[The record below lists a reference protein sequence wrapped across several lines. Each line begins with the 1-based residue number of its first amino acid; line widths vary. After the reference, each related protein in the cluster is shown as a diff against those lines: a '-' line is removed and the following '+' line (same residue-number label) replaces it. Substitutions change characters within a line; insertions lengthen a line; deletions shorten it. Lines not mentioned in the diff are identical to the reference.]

1 LFCTSAA
8 RDYLLTVNIIGLD
21 FTAMVTIRKKIIFIV
36 LPLLLTPLLLS
47 VLVSSLS
54 ARNGISIIAADFL
67 RFKNEILLNY
77 AQSQWELL
85 VSNDFDKNPEFENAA
100 KNAVEVYAESLVQ
113 SESEVILAIDS
124 TGNLVMSTRMLSLS
138 QTEKEKLAEAFAE
151 KDEGWHRLT
160 LADERY
166 VGQGVLF
173 EPFGW
178 YVLTAEKEQVF
189 YLAVTEIFER
199 TIILLS
205 VSVVVAVVLLVVF
218 TWFLTKPIKHI
229 VEVIQEIISTGN
241 LSRKVELLYSDE
253 TGQLGHYF
261 NLMTGELENAY
272 AQIKKYAYEMV
283 LAKNK
288 ERRIRTIFQKYVPK
302 NVIEQFE
309 SNPETMLKGDNREL
323 AVLFSDIRSFTTISE
338 SMKPDILVESLNGY
352 FEKMVDV
359 IISNEGIVDKYIG
372 DAVMAFFG
380 APVKTENDALAA
392 VKAGLGMIDALVGF
406 NQYQVSKGLSP
417 FKTGIGINYGIVI
430 VGNIGSEKKMD
441 YTVMGDMVN
450 LASRL
455 EGLTKMYHEP
465 IIVSESVIARINGEF
480 PARLLDRVVVKGK
493 SNSVPIYTMRR
504 SLNEME
510 KAVWSM
516 HDAALQNYYQRNFTK
531 AKQLFN
537 EILKAAPE
545 DQPSLLYVERC
556 DGYLKNPPPES
567 WRGEFLSMNK

>member
-1 LFCTSAA
+1 MSQL
-8 RDYLLTVNIIGLD
+8 DLLTVHKIGLD

-67 RFKNEILLNY
+67 RFKNEIVLNY

-85 VSNDFDKNPEFENAA
+85 ENNGFVENTDFVNAA
-100 KNAVEVYAESLVQ
+100 KNAVGIYADTIIQ
-113 SESEVILAIDS
+113 SESEVIFAIDS
-124 TGNLVMSTRMLSLS
+124 TGNPVMSTRELILSL
-138 QTEKEKLAEAFAE
+138 TEKEMLVRAFVAE
-151 KDEGWHRLT
+151 DEGWRRLE
-160 LADERY
+160 LAGERY

-173 EPFGW
+173 KPFGW
-178 YVLTAEKEQVF
+178 YVVTAEKEQVF
-189 YLAVTEIFER
+189 YLAVSEIFKR
-199 TIILLS
+199 TAILLS
-205 VSVVVAVVLLVVF
+205 VSVFVAVVLLVVF
-218 TWFLTKPIKHI
+218 AGFLTKPIKHI

-272 AQIKKYAYEMV
+272 SQIKKYAYEMV

-309 SNPETMLKGDNREL
+309 SNPETMLKGDNRKL

-338 SMKPDILVESLNGY
+338 SMKPDVLVESLNNY

-359 IISNEGIVDKYIG
+359 ITGNDGIVDKYIG
-372 DAVMAFFG
+372 DAIMAFFG
-380 APVKTENDALAA
+380 APVKTENDALAS
-392 VKAGLGMIDALVGF
+392 VKAGLGMMAVLKNF
-406 NQYQVSKGLSP
+406 NKQQVARGLIP
-417 FKTGIGINYGIVI
+417 FKTGIGINYGVVT

-441 YTVMGDMVN
+441 YTVIGDMVN

-465 IIVSESVIARINGEF
+465 IIVSESVIAGINGEY

-493 SNSVPIYTMRR
+493 STIVPVYTLRE

-516 HDAALQNYYQRNFTK
+516 HDAALHNYIQRNFTK
-531 AKQLFN
+531 ARHIFT

-545 DQPSLLYVERC
+545 DQISSIYAKRC
-556 DGYLKNPPPES
+556 NDYLKNPPPES
-567 WRGEFLSMNK
+567 WRGEFFSLTK

>member
-1 LFCTSAA
+1 
-8 RDYLLTVNIIGLD
+8 
-21 FTAMVTIRKKIIFIV
+21 MVTIRKKIIFIV

-67 RFKNEILLNY
+67 RFKNEIVLNY

-85 VSNDFDKNPEFENAA
+85 ENNGFVENTDFVNAA
-100 KNAVEVYAESLVQ
+100 KNAVGIYADTIIQ
-113 SESEVILAIDS
+113 SESEVIFAIDS
-124 TGNLVMSTRMLSLS
+124 TGNPVMSTRELILSL
-138 QTEKEKLAEAFAE
+138 TEKEMLVKAFVAE
-151 KDEGWHRLT
+151 DEGWRRLE
-160 LADERY
+160 LAGERY

-173 EPFGW
+173 KPFGW
-178 YVLTAEKEQVF
+178 YVVTAEKEQVF
-189 YLAVTEIFER
+189 YLAVSEIFKR
-199 TIILLS
+199 TAILLS
-205 VSVVVAVVLLVVF
+205 VSVFVAVVLLVVF
-218 TWFLTKPIKHI
+218 AGFLTKPIKHI

-272 AQIKKYAYEMV
+272 SQIKKYAYEMV

-309 SNPETMLKGDNREL
+309 SNPETMLKGDNRKL

-338 SMKPDILVESLNGY
+338 SMKPDVLVESLNNY

-359 IISNEGIVDKYIG
+359 ITGNDGIVDKYIG
-372 DAVMAFFG
+372 DAIMAFFG
-380 APVKTENDALAA
+380 APVKTENDALAS
-392 VKAGLGMIDALVGF
+392 VKAGLGMMAVLKNF
-406 NQYQVSKGLSP
+406 NKQQVARGLIP
-417 FKTGIGINYGIVI
+417 FKTGIGINYGVVT

-441 YTVMGDMVN
+441 YTVIGDMVN

-455 EGLTKMYHEP
+455 EGLTKIYHEP
-465 IIVSESVIARINGEF
+465 IIVSESVIAGINGEY

-493 SNSVPIYTMRR
+493 STIVPVYTLRE

-516 HDAALQNYYQRNFTK
+516 HDAALHNYIQRNFTK
-531 AKQLFN
+531 ARHIFT

-545 DQPSLLYVERC
+545 DQTSSIYVKRC
-556 DGYLKNPPPES
+556 NDYLKNPPPES
-567 WRGEFLSMNK
+567 WRGEFFSLTK